1 MYVQVAVPSVGQRWV
16 VGGGGGIGGGGKK
29 ATLLKMC
36 FTYPTM
42 IKLGRYTLPKED
54 LKNILLESH

>member
-16 VGGGGGIGGGGKK
+16 VGGGGKK